1 VLSLTRLSHLST
13 LYRAFN
19 SAANR
24 NVGIPPHFFVS
35 GRNLE
40 PG

>member
-1 VLSLTRLSHLST
+1 

-24 NVGIPPHFFVS
+24 NVGIPPHFFVPE
-35 GRNLE
+35 RNLE
-40 PG
+40 PE